1 MTDNPLIRIC
11 IVKSENKFTFKI
23 KPGYF
28 LKLSTLETVKLL
40 ESAKNKINIDINGKY
55 MPHLEINEVL
65 LVHCNIV
72 NNDYQKGFKILVHSC
87 SQGIIKALVDTSPK
101 KSIFLETFNRDFS
114 YIDVWFIDQNFKLLD
129 IKDKIDITLVI
140 N

>member
-1 MTDNPLIRIC
+1 MTDNPLIRLC

-23 KPGYF
+23 KSGYF

-72 NNDYQKGFKILVHSC
+72 NNDYQKDSRFLNTV
-87 SQGIIKALVDTSPK
+87 VPK
-101 KSIFLETFNRDFS
+101 K
-114 YIDVWFIDQNFKLLD
+114 
-129 IKDKIDITLVI
+129 
-140 N
+140 